1 MKKGLLYIFCLI
13 MGASS
18 HAQKLSAETEAL
30 ARQIM
35 SDPAFSKAMENEDDE
50 IKKNFPLPN
59 KTALSALPAT
69 PANEGQMSGYLKK
82 LYTAYKTNLPIG
94 AVDAVQASMKLL
106 GQDGDKLSITSMS
119 SWYNGSQAEA
129 TLMALQAGIQKPG
142 DPLILNNLGA
152 MLHMAGASYHALPVL
167 RSLYN
172 RFPENPMIL
181 NNIGQAYAGV
191 GQLDTAMKFFG
202 RCIKKSPHHPEANNT
217 AGQIEK
223 FRGNNAKAQTYFE
236 NALKGSHHSEALE
249 GLEEIAGD
257 DAENFVPP
265 MNASIDFP
273 YFNEFKYQLPRQCSG
288 PGDAPY
294 IKQEH
299 EDFVK
304 FIEKMAYQYSELGFA
319 ERRLGD
325 EMLDQKME
333 KAQQDIMSALKNRS
347 MPGQLFMPGSQLN
360 MATMRKMKYLPK
372 QMQNE
377 SILHIEKM
385 KALEAAYQ
393 RLIEEYDKA
402 RQAIAEDFEKRSAQ
416 YDCGEGRAAD
426 CAAIF
431 KLNEERCQKVVSLG
445 NSSQG
450 AISAARIDIQ
460 KERTRYL
467 RWVFNIEAYYGY
479 MGGLNEHLANAA
491 FLNAASEYLSK
502 LKVLAYDPI
511 VIAGGNC
518 DDKLTN
524 VASKEESDETK
535 KMNCPIDIDIPFV
548 VGRLALNCEQF
559 SFSGGEGV
567 IFKMSKDFSSGQS
580 TMSISAGLQFEGSKE
595 WGIFSGEV
603 SAAATQSFYITWD
616 KENNISDAGIAFNAE
631 AGIKAGTKLET
642 PGNVGKDYLQEFQ
655 KEIGHKA
662 EFGYTMGINS
672 GWTFNDGYL
681 SGVVKSMGN
690 IFK

>member
-1 MKKGLLYIFCLI
+1 MGLVYLLCLF
-13 MGASS
+13 MGTSVY
-18 HAQKLSAETEAL
+18 AQKFSAETEAL

-35 SDPAFSKAMENEDDE
+35 TDPAFSKAMENKDDE
-50 IKKNFPLPN
+50 ERKGFPSPN
-59 KTALSALPAT
+59 KIALSVLPAT
-69 PANEGQMSGYLKK
+69 PSNDGQMSDYLKI
-82 LYTAYKTNLPIG
+82 LYSAYKTKLPVE
-94 AVDAVQASMKLL
+94 AVAAVQSAMKEL
-106 GQDGDKLSITSMS
+106 GQDGGKWSITAMS
-119 SWYNGSQAEA
+119 SWYNGSRAEA
-129 TLMALQAGIQKPG
+129 TLLAVQAGIQKPG

-152 MLHMAGASYHALPVL
+152 ILHMAGASYHALPVL

-172 RFPENPMIL
+172 RFPENPMVL

-223 FRGNNAKAQTYFE
+223 SRGNNAKAREYFE
-236 NALKGSHHSEALE
+236 NALKGSHHTKALE

-265 MNASIDFP
+265 INMSIDFP
-273 YFNEFKYQLPRQCSG
+273 YFNEYKYQLPRQCSG

-325 EMLDQKME
+325 QLLDKSME
-333 KAQQDIMSALKNRS
+333 KAQQDLMFALKNRS
-347 MPGQLFMPGSQLN
+347 VPGQLVMPGSQLN
-360 MATMRKMKYLPK
+360 LATMRKMRFLPK
-372 QMQNE
+372 QMQIE
-377 SILHIEKM
+377 SIAHLEKM
-385 KALEAAYQ
+385 KNLEAAYKQ
-393 RLIEEYDKA
+393 LIDVYEKA
-402 RQAIAEDFEKRSAQ
+402 RQAIVEDFEQRSAQ
-416 YDCGEGRAAD
+416 YDCSEGRAAD

-431 KLNEERCQKVVSLG
+431 KLNEERCQKVIALG

-450 AISAARIDIQ
+450 AISAARMDIQ

-479 MGGLNEHLANAA
+479 MGGLNKHLANAA

-502 LKVLAYDPI
+502 LKALAYDPM

-518 DDKLTN
+518 DNKITN
-524 VASKEESDETK
+524 TTPKDEFDETK
-535 KMNCPIDIDIPFV
+535 QMECPIDIDIPFV
-548 VGRLALNCEQF
+548 VGRLALNCEKF
-559 SFSGGEGV
+559 SFTGGEGV
-567 IFKMSKDFSSGQS
+567 IFKMEKDFSSGQS

-603 SAAATQSFYITWD
+603 SAGTTQSFYITWD
-616 KENNISDAGIAFNAE
+616 SDNNISDAGIAFNAE
-631 AGIKAGTKLET
+631 AGIKAGNNLET
-642 PGNVGKDYLQEFQ
+642 LGDVGKDYLQEFQ

-662 EFGYTMGINS
+662 EIGYTMGINS

-681 SGVVKSMGN
+681 SAAVNSMGN